1 MLLKIAWR
9 NIWRS
14 KTRSFVVILSI
25 AMGVW
30 ALSFILSFS
39 LGMTYSYIENAIRDQ
54 WSHLQIHHP
63 KFSEDKLA
71 KFYIRNADE
80 ILDSLSQ
87 LPAVQAVTP
96 RTIISGMVSSSRG
109 ASGVEVVG
117 VDPEMETAVTH
128 LESEIVE
135 GAYFGQD
142 RKSEIILSRRTAER
156 LKIGLRNRVVVTFQ
170 NFDGTI
176 TSVAFRVVGL
186 FSTGN
191 MIFDEGRVFVK
202 REALQA
208 HLLSEDQPELNHDQF
223 VHEIAIF
230 LHNTD
235 DLLAVKQHLQSS
247 FKDLLVQDYRELSPD
262 IELYESQIQLSNTIM
277 ITIFMLA
284 LVFGIVNTMLMAVLE
299 RYRELGMLMSIGM
312 NKARVFFMVVLET
325 LFLGVVAA
333 PLGLGLGWLTVYLLK
348 DDGIDLSAFSKGM
361 ECFGLDTVIHPLLST
376 DLYVQIAVAVF
387 VTALLASLY
396 PAYKAIKLK
405 PVEAL
410 QKV

>member
-1 MLLKIAWR
+1 M
-9 NIWRS
+9 
-14 KTRSFVVILSI
+14 VILSI

-30 ALSFILSFS
+30 ALAFILSFS

-54 WSHLQIHHP
+54 WSHLQVHHP
-63 KFSEDKLA
+63 GFSEDKLV
-71 KFYIRNADE
+71 KYYISNADE
-80 ILDSLSQ
+80 VLDSLAGM
-87 LPAVQAVTP
+87 PEVQAVTP
-96 RTIISGMVSSSRG
+96 RTIVSGMVSSSRG

-117 VDPEMETAVTH
+117 VDPELETAVTH

-135 GAYFGQD
+135 GGYFSQK

-156 LKIGLRNRVVVTFQ
+156 LKVGLRNRVVVTFQ
-170 NFDGTI
+170 NLDGTI

-191 MIFDEGRVFVK
+191 MLFDEGRVFVK
-202 REALQA
+202 RKTLQS
-208 HLLSEDQPELNHDQF
+208 HLMSSENPSENPGEF
-223 VHEIAIF
+223 IHEIAIF

-235 DLLAVKQHLQSS
+235 ELLPVKKRLQAS
-247 FKDLLVQDYRELSPD
+247 FGNLQVQDYRELSPD

-284 LVFGIVNTMLMAVLE
+284 LIFGIVNTMLMAVLE
-299 RYRELGMLMSIGM
+299 RYRELGMLMAIGM
-312 NKARVFFMVVLET
+312 NKPKVFAMVVLET
-325 LFLGVVAA
+325 LFLGMVAA
-333 PLGLGLGWLTVYLLK
+333 PLGLGLGWLTVFLLK
-348 DDGIDLSAFSKGM
+348 DNGIDLSAFAKGM
-361 ECFGLDTVIHPLLST
+361 ERFGLDTVVYPLLST
-376 DLYVQIAVAVF
+376 ELYLQIAVAVF

-396 PAYKAIKLK
+396 PALKAIRLR